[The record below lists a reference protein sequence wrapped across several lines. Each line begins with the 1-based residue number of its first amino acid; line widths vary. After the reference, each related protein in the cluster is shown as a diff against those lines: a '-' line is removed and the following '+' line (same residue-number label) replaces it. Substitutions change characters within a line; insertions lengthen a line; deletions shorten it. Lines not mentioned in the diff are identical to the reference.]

1 VTQRDYEKSGR
12 DGLGDEPEARL
23 ARARTAFDQG
33 LREASETGTRAARR
47 LLVPALWGA
56 ALVGG
61 TLLAIAFLRMT
72 RRPSYSPA
80 LLRVSIEPRLQSR
93 ALLPALGGV
102 VARFAVKRLLE
113 APAIFAGP
121 QASTLPEARRTGS
134 HRTGPTDSRSP
145 DSRSR
150 DHGSRPAASN
160 GRASA

>member
-1 VTQRDYEKSGR
+1 MTQRDSEKR
-12 DGLGDEPEARL
+12 EQDGSGDEPEVRL
-23 ARARTAFDQG
+23 ARARLAFDQG

-80 LLRVSIEPRLQSR
+80 LLRVSIEPRLQARSM
-93 ALLPALGGV
+93 LPALGGV
-102 VARFAVKRLLE
+102 VARFAVKRLLA
-113 APAIFAGP
+113 APATPAGP
-121 QASTLPEARRTGS
+121 LASTLAGARRTGS
-134 HRTGPTDSRSP
+134 HRTGPIDSRSQ
-145 DSRSR
+145 DNSSRS
-150 DHGSRPAASN
+150 PASN